1 MKKNLLLLP
10 LLFISLITFC
20 QNSKKPLDFSVYDDW
35 KYIESKAISNDGEWI
50 LYESNPYKGDGKTVI
65 YNSTNKQIIEI
76 KRASIAKISAN
87 SDFIAFKIYPNTD
100 TLRALK
106 LKKTDK
112 DKLPKDSLG
121 ILILGNTEILKVENI
136 KSFDIPEKESSWL
149 AYLYTQEIPKDTT
162 KKDDKKKDKKFDKE
176 APKEYDFVISN
187 PVNNKKYEFRNITEY
202 SFSENGKLV
211 SFIKQQNDTLL
222 KSTIYIFNTVS
233 EKLDSLAPVL
243 GLTKKISSDHK
254 GNQIAYIQSK
264 DTIETKV
271 FSLYYLN
278 TNTGSLIRIVDTLT
292 SSIPEKWT
300 VNENGEIY
308 FSDNDNRIFFGTSYM
323 PEPEKED
330 TLLDE
335 EKIVLDVW
343 SWTDARLQ
351 PQQLSEL
358 DDDLKRSYLAVYHID
373 KNILIQLENEK
384 LSDIELSQ
392 EGNGVNAIGYD
403 YKKYEKISSWEIP
416 EYYDIYLVNIE
427 TGEETLFKEK
437 IRAESTISPDGKYI
451 YWYEFELKSWFA
463 YSIKNKTSK
472 NLTEKLSVNFYDEE
486 NDYPMLA
493 YPYGICAWV
502 KNDEYILI
510 KDRFD
515 IWKIDPTMNKEPIC
529 LTNNLGR
536 KNNLSFDYIKLDDE
550 QNYIDAKEELLL
562 SAFNHANKQS
572 GFYKTTLKTN
582 SDPQKITMEDYEFT
596 RPRKAKD
603 SERIIWQKSNYK
615 EYYDLWTSTLDF
627 KNSEKISN
635 ENPQQNDYLWG
646 DVELVKW
653 ITPDGTEEEGL
664 LYKPE
669 NFDPNKKYPMVVYFY
684 RLHSDELH
692 SHSAPKPSRSVI
704 NPTMYVSNGYFVF
717 MPNIRYKEGYPG
729 ESATNYIVSGTLA
742 LLTERSYLDKDHI
755 GLQGQS
761 WGGYQAGF
769 IITRTDLFAAAS
781 IGAPVSNMTSAYGGI
796 RWKTGMSRM
805 FQYEKYQSRIGGT
818 LWEKPLHYIENS
830 PVFYAPKINTPVM
843 IRHNDHDGSVPW
855 YQEIEYFVALRRL
868 NKPVWMLN
876 YNGQPHNE
884 KRKSPNSKD
893 LSKRM
898 MQFFDHYLKDEP
910 APMWMTKGIP
920 ATEKGKT
927 MGYELDK

>member
-1 MKKNLLLLP
+1 MKKKLLLLP
-10 LLFISLITFC
+10 LLLISIITFC
-20 QNSKKPLDFSVYDDW
+20 QNSKNPLDFSVYDDW

-50 LYESNPYKGDGKTVI
+50 LYESNPYKGDGKTAI
-65 YNSTNKQIIEI
+65 YNSTTKQKLEI
-76 KRASIAKISAN
+76 KRARDAKFSAN
-87 SDFIAFKIYPNTD
+87 SDFVAFKIYPNSD

-112 DKLPKDSLG
+112 EKLPKDSLG
-121 ILILGNTEILKVENI
+121 ILILGNNEILKVENI

-149 AYLYTQEIPKDTT
+149 AYLYTQEIPEDTT
-162 KKDDKKKDKKFDKE
+162 KKDDEKKDKKFDKK

-187 PVNNKKYEFRNITEY
+187 PVNNKKYEFQNVTEY
-202 SFSENGKLV
+202 SFSENGKLL

-222 KSTIYIFNTVS
+222 KSTVFTFNTVS

-243 GLTKKISSDHK
+243 GLTKKLSSDHK

-278 TNTGSLIRIVDTLT
+278 INTGSPLRIADTLT

-300 VNENGEIY
+300 VNENSKMY
-308 FSDNDNRIFFGTSYM
+308 FSDNDSRLFFGTSYM
-323 PEPEKED
+323 PKPEKED
-330 TLLDE
+330 TLLEE

-343 SWTDARLQ
+343 SWTDSRLQ

-373 KNILIQLENEK
+373 KNNVIQLEDEK
-384 LSDIELSQ
+384 VYNIELSQ
-392 EGNGVNAIGYD
+392 EGNGVNAIGYN
-403 YKKYEKISSWEIP
+403 YKAYDKLLSWEAP
-416 EYYDIYLVNIE
+416 EYCDIYLVNIE
-427 TGEETLFKEK
+427 TGKKTLFKEK
-437 IRAESTISPDGKYI
+437 IRAESGISPDGKYI
-451 YWYEFELKSWFA
+451 YWYEFELESWFA
-463 YSIKNKTSK
+463 YSIKDKISQ
-472 NLTEKLSVNFYDEE
+472 NLTEKLSVKFCDEE

-493 YPYGICAWV
+493 FPYGISGWV
-502 KNDEYILI
+502 ENDEYILI

-515 IWKIDPTMNKEPIC
+515 IWKIDPTMKKEPVC

-536 KNNLSFDYIKLDDE
+536 KNNLSFDYIMLDHE
-550 QNYIDAKEELLL
+550 QKYIDAKEELLL
-562 SAFNHANKQS
+562 RAFNYTNKQS

-582 SDPQKITMEDYEFT
+582 SDLQKITMEDYRFAT
-596 RPRKAKD
+596 PLKAKD

-615 EYYDLWTSTLDF
+615 EYYDLWTSSLDF

-646 DVELVKW
+646 EVELVKW

-684 RLHSDELH
+684 RLHSNDIH
-692 SHSAPKPSRSVI
+692 YHYAPKPSRSVI
-704 NPTMYVSNGYFVF
+704 NPTMYVSNDYFIF

-796 RWKTGMSRM
+796 RWESGMSRM
-805 FQYEKYQSRIGGT
+805 FQYERTQSRIGGT
-818 LWEKPLHYIENS
+818 LWEKPLQYIENS

-843 IRHNDHDGSVPW
+843 IRHNDQDGSVPW
-855 YQEIEYFVALRRL
+855 YQGIEYFVALRRL
-868 NKPVWMLN
+868 NKPVWMIN

-884 KRKSPNSKD
+884 KSKSPNNKD

-910 APMWMTKGIP
+910 APVWMTKGIP